1 RRPPRGR
8 AAGGACPAFAN
19 RAHCFLTRLSE
30 YALRDGWKRYMDLD
44 ELRRQHDEIEAL
56 TVRFRQAIADDGN
69 PQRLGTLRW
78 QFARL
83 LMAHLAL
90 EDRIFY
96 PNMQRQAH
104 ARLRD
109 TAARLEIEMA
119 PIANDFSAYMSR
131 WSDDRI
137 EREWAD
143 FCRESR
149 EILNVILKR
158 MHKEERLLMP
168 LLADAGLVEAPRMR
182 RAG

>member
-1 RRPPRGR
+1 MDPG
-8 AAGGACPAFAN
+8 
-19 RAHCFLTRLSE
+19 
-30 YALRDGWKRYMDLD
+30 YIWKQFMDFD
-44 ELRRQHDEIEAL
+44 ELQRQHVEIGAL
-56 TVRFRQAIADDGN
+56 AVRFQAAIADDGN

-96 PNMQRQAH
+96 PNMQRQRH
-104 ARLRD
+104 ERLRT
-109 TAARLEIEMA
+109 TAGRLENEMA

-137 EREWAD
+137 AREWPD

-149 EILNVILKR
+149 AMIKTVLNRIE
-158 MHKEERLLMP
+158 KEQQLIP
-168 LLADAGLVEAPRMR
+168 LLAETGLERPFK
-182 RAG
+182 RAS